1 MNKILLIENEDSGK
15 YYQELVQK
23 SIENVE
29 IIWVRNRND
38 ALIAFSKHS
47 FKVVVYDQRL
57 DNNELGID
65 IMLELKKK
73 DKFLVGI
80 MLSAYATSDDT
91 AKAGKEGIL
100 FEFVNKNFIKTLPT
114 IIIDALRYYDLN
126 RALDTTQEKVYIG
139 RLFKRRS
146 FFHPLKYYIVMK
158 DLIDS
163 NYVFDESWE
172 DVYMINA
179 GEEQCQ
185 KKSIEITR
193 SVKVVNT
200 IKDDYK
206 QEADFSKLQ
215 HLVEL
220 NFQNQISISQQ
231 IETKDDVKTIDE
243 IVKTYKMPTIPQAVD
258 TDYLTTTI
266 LQCGQV
272 YKKYEII
279 ILEEC
284 SLCDSN
290 TYHHLQVYV
299 PTDRKKF
306 RKINTYRFGSQEIV
320 EVSPRN

>member
-1 MNKILLIENEDSGK
+1 
-15 YYQELVQK
+15 
-23 SIENVE
+23 
-29 IIWVRNRND
+29 
-38 ALIAFSKHS
+38 
-47 FKVVVYDQRL
+47 
-57 DNNELGID
+57 
-65 IMLELKKK
+65 
-73 DKFLVGI
+73 
-80 MLSAYATSDDT
+80 
-91 AKAGKEGIL
+91 
-100 FEFVNKNFIKTLPT
+100 
-114 IIIDALRYYDLN
+114 
-126 RALDTTQEKVYIG
+126 
-139 RLFKRRS
+139 
-146 FFHPLKYYIVMK
+146 MK